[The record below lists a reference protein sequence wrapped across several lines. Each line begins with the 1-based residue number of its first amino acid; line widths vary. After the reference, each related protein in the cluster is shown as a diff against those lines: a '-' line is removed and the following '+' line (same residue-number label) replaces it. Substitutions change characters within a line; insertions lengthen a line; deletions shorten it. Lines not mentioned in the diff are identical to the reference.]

1 MSLGS
6 RPDANG
12 TPSADP
18 GIKEH
23 DNRMYSLALLSV
35 HGCPFARLGER
46 DTGGMNVYLLQIA
59 RELGR
64 RGHRADVYTRVH
76 DPNDPEIV
84 ELGKNARVIHI
95 QAGPHGETK
104 QGLHRH
110 IPQFLEGLAE
120 FRERDGTDYDLVH
133 SHYWLSCSAAM
144 ELCRR
149 WDVPH
154 VATFHTLARAKL
166 EARPGEEES
175 QARID
180 AEYAAMMS
188 ADSMVVSTEQER
200 SDIARLYGVPSRKV
214 DVVPAGVDLRMF
226 MPMGREESRSVLG
239 LGGGRIILA
248 VAQRIEPLKGL
259 DVIIEALP
267 LLDDGGETRFL
278 IVGGDEN
285 SGPEVARLQGVA
297 ARLGVGDRVTFAGA
311 VSQDELPAYYS
322 AADVCVLPSY
332 YESFGLA
339 ALEALACGTPVVAS
353 RVGGPM
359 SFIVD
364 GVNGFLVPER
374 SPRAYARCLDA
385 VMSPACPRSEMAE
398 ASRRTASGMGWD
410 SVADGLLAHY
420 SSLIDGRRAGAGY
433 ETPAAVMVK

>member
-1 MSLGS
+1 MKWRSEPI
-6 RPDANG
+6 PD
-12 TPSADP
+12 
-18 GIKEH
+18 KEH
-23 DNRMYSLALLSV
+23 NDTMYSLALLSV

-84 ELGKNARVIHI
+84 ELGENARVIHI
-95 QAGPHGETK
+95 QAGSHGESK

-110 IPQFLEGLAE
+110 IPQFLQGLEE
-120 FRERDGTDYDLVH
+120 FCERDGTDYDLVH

-149 WDVPH
+149 WGVPH

-166 EARPGEEES
+166 EARPDEKES

-180 AEYAAMMS
+180 AEYAAMVG
-188 ADSMVVSTEQER
+188 ADSMIVSTEQER

-214 DVVPAGVDLRMF
+214 DVVPAGVDLQMF
-226 MPMGREESRSVLG
+226 RPMDREESRASLG
-239 LGGGRIILA
+239 LGRERVILA

-259 DVIIEALP
+259 DVIIESLP
-267 LLDDGGETRFL
+267 LLDDEGETRFL
-278 IVGGDEN
+278 VVGGDEN
-285 SGPEVARLQGVA
+285 SGPEIARLRGVA
-297 ARLGVGDRVTFAGA
+297 ARLGVEDRVTFAGA
-311 VSQDELPAYYS
+311 VGQDELPAYYS
-322 AADVCVLPSY
+322 ASDVCVLPSY

-364 GVNGFLVPER
+364 GVNGFVVPER
-374 SPRAYARCLDA
+374 SAGAYARCLDA
-385 VMSPACPRSEMAE
+385 VMSPDRPRSEMSE
-398 ASRRTASGMGWD
+398 ASRRTAAGMGWD
-410 SVADGLLAHY
+410 AVADGLLAHY
-420 SSLIDGRRAGAGY
+420 FALIDERRAEPAS
-433 ETPAAVMVK
+433 EALAAVMAR

>member
-1 MSLGS
+1 
-6 RPDANG
+6 
-12 TPSADP
+12 
-18 GIKEH
+18 
-23 DNRMYSLALLSV
+23 MYSVALLSV

-59 RELGR
+59 RELGS

-84 ELGKNARVIHI
+84 ELGENARVIHI

-110 IPQFLEGLAE
+110 IPEFVHGLEE
-120 FRERDGTDYDLVH
+120 FRERDGTEYDLVH
-133 SHYWLSCSAAM
+133 SHYWLSSLAAI
-144 ELCRR
+144 ELCGR

-166 EARPGEEES
+166 EARPDEQES
-175 QARID
+175 QTRID
-180 AEYAAMMS
+180 AEHAAMMG
-188 ADSMVVSTEQER
+188 ADSMVVSTGRER
-200 SDIARLYGVPSRKV
+200 SDIARLYRVPTGKV
-214 DVVPAGVDLRMF
+214 DVVPAGVDLEMF
-226 MPMGREESRSVLG
+226 RPLGRDESRRLLG
-239 LGGGRIILA
+239 LGGERLILA

-267 LLDDGGETRFL
+267 LMDGGGETRFL
-278 IVGGDEN
+278 VVGGDEN
-285 SGPEVARLQGVA
+285 SAGEVARLQGVA
-297 ARLGVGDRVTFAGA
+297 AELGVEERVTFAGA

-339 ALEALACGTPVVAS
+339 ALESLACGTPVVAS
-353 RVGGPM
+353 RVGGPL

-364 GVNGFLVPER
+364 GVNGHLVPER
-374 SPRAYARCLDA
+374 RPQAYARCIDV
-385 VMSPACPRSEMAE
+385 VMSQGAEMAE
-398 ASRRTASGMGWD
+398 AARRTAAGLGWD
-410 SVADGLLAHY
+410 SVAEGLLAHY
-420 SSLIDGRRAGAGY
+420 SSLIEERRTAGAL
-433 ETPAAVMVK
+433 AAVMAR

>member
-1 MSLGS
+1 
-6 RPDANG
+6 
-12 TPSADP
+12 
-18 GIKEH
+18 
-23 DNRMYSLALLSV
+23 MYSVALLSV

-46 DTGGMNVYLLQIA
+46 DTGGMNVYLLQVA

-84 ELGKNARVIHI
+84 ELGENARVVHVH
-95 QAGPHGETK
+95 AGPHGETK
-104 QGLHRH
+104 LGLRRH
-110 IPQFLEGLAE
+110 IPQFLEGMEA
-120 FRERDGTDYDLVH
+120 FRERDGADYDLVH
-133 SHYWLSCSAAM
+133 SHYWLSCLAAI
-144 ELCRR
+144 ELCDR
-149 WDVPH
+149 WGVPH

-166 EARPGEEES
+166 EARPAEEES
-175 QARID
+175 QARIE

-188 ADSMVVSTEQER
+188 ADSMVVSTERER
-200 SDIARLYGVPSRKV
+200 SDIARLYGVPGRKV

-226 MPMGREESRSVLG
+226 RPMDGEESRRRLG

-267 LLDDGGETRFL
+267 LMDDGGETRFL
-278 IVGGDEN
+278 VVGGDEN
-285 SGPEVARLQGVA
+285 SGPEIARLRGVA
-297 ARLGVGDRVTFAGA
+297 ARLGVEDRVVFAGA
-311 VSQDELPAYYS
+311 VGQDELPAYYS
-322 AADVCVLPSY
+322 ASDVCVLPSY

-339 ALEALACGTPVVAS
+339 ALESLACGTPVVAS

-364 GVNGFLVPER
+364 GVNGHLVPER
-374 SPRAYARCLDA
+374 SPSAYARCLDA
-385 VMSPACPRSEMAE
+385 VTSPARPRSEMAE
-398 ASRRTASGMGWD
+398 ASRRTAAGMGWD

-420 SSLIDGRRAGAGY
+420 SALIDGRRDAAAVRA
-433 ETPAAVMVK
+433 PAAVMAR

>member
-1 MSLGS
+1 
-6 RPDANG
+6 
-12 TPSADP
+12 
-18 GIKEH
+18 
-23 DNRMYSLALLSV
+23 MYSLALLSV

-84 ELGKNARVIHI
+84 ELGENARVIHV

-104 QGLHRH
+104 RSLHRH
-110 IPQFLEGLAE
+110 IPQFLDGMAA
-120 FRERDGTDYDLVH
+120 FRESEGTAYDLVH
-133 SHYWLSCSAAM
+133 SHYWLSCLAAID
-144 ELCRR
+144 LCRR
-149 WDVPH
+149 WGVPH
-154 VATFHTLARAKL
+154 TATFHTLARAKQ
-166 EARPGEEES
+166 EARPDEQES
-175 QARID
+175 QTRID

-188 ADSMVVSTEQER
+188 ADSMVVATERER
-200 SDIARLYGVPSRKV
+200 SDIARLYGAPVGKV
-214 DVVPAGVDLRMF
+214 DVVPAGVDLEMF
-226 MPMGREESRSVLG
+226 RPLGREGSRRLLG
-239 LGGGRIILA
+239 LGRGRTILA

-267 LLDDGGETRFL
+267 LLDDVGETRFL
-278 IVGGDEN
+278 VVGGDEN
-285 SGPEVARLQGVA
+285 SGPEIARLQGVA
-297 ARLGVGDRVTFAGA
+297 AGLGVGDRVTFAGA

-339 ALEALACGTPVVAS
+339 ALESLACGTPVVAS

-364 GVNGFLVPER
+364 GVNGHLVP
-374 SPRAYARCLDA
+374 
-385 VMSPACPRSEMAE
+385 
-398 ASRRTASGMGWD
+398 
-410 SVADGLLAHY
+410 
-420 SSLIDGRRAGAGY
+420 
-433 ETPAAVMVK
+433 

>member
-1 MSLGS
+1 
-6 RPDANG
+6 
-12 TPSADP
+12 
-18 GIKEH
+18 
-23 DNRMYSLALLSV
+23 MYSVALLSV

-46 DTGGMNVYLLQIA
+46 DTGGMNVYLLQVA

-84 ELGKNARVIHI
+84 ELGENARVVHV
-95 QAGPHGETK
+95 QAGPHGEPK

-110 IPQFLEGLAE
+110 IPQFLEGMGA
-120 FRERDGTDYDLVH
+120 FRGREGLSYDLVH
-133 SHYWLSCSAAM
+133 SHYWLSCLAAM
-144 ELCRR
+144 DLCRR
-149 WDVPH
+149 WDAPH
-154 VATFHTLARAKL
+154 VATFHTLARAKM
-166 EARPGEEES
+166 EARPAEEES
-175 QARID
+175 QVRID
-180 AEYAAMMS
+180 AERAAMVS

-226 MPMGREESRSVLG
+226 RPMGREESRGLLG
-239 LGGGRIILA
+239 LDGGRIILA

-267 LLDDGGETRFL
+267 LMDDGGETRFL
-278 IVGGDEN
+278 VVGGDEN
-285 SGPEVARLQGVA
+285 SGPEIARLRGVA
-297 ARLGVGDRVTFAGA
+297 ARLGVEDRVVFAGA
-311 VSQDELPAYYS
+311 VGQDELPAYYGAS
-322 AADVCVLPSY
+322 DVCVLPSY

-339 ALEALACGTPVVAS
+339 ALESLACGTPVVAS

-364 GVNGFLVPER
+364 GVNGHLVPER
-374 SPRAYARCLDA
+374 SPQAYARCLDV
-385 VMSPACPRSEMAE
+385 VMSQGPEMAE
-398 ASRRTASGMGWD
+398 AARSTAAGMGWD

-420 SSLIDGRRAGAGY
+420 SALIDGRRNSAAGRA
-433 ETPAAVMVK
+433 PAAAMVR

>member
-1 MSLGS
+1 M
-6 RPDANG
+6 
-12 TPSADP
+12 
-18 GIKEH
+18 H
-23 DNRMYSLALLSV
+23 SLALLSV

-84 ELGKNARVIHI
+84 ELGENARVIHV
-95 QAGPHGETK
+95 QAGPHGEPK
-104 QGLHRH
+104 HGLHRH
-110 IPQFLEGLAE
+110 IPQFVDGTTVFAEREGLS
-120 FRERDGTDYDLVH
+120 YDLVH
-133 SHYWLSCSAAM
+133 SHYWLSCLAAID
-144 ELCRR
+144 LSRL
-149 WDVPH
+149 WGVPH
-154 VATFHTLARAKL
+154 AATFHTLARAKL
-166 EARPGEEES
+166 EARSDEQES
-175 QARID
+175 QTRID
-180 AEYAAMMS
+180 AEQAAMLS
-188 ADSMVVSTEQER
+188 ADSMVVSTERER
-200 SDIARLYGVPSRKV
+200 SDIARLYGVPVGKV
-214 DVVPAGVDLRMF
+214 DVVPAGVDLEMF
-226 MPMGREESRSVLG
+226 RPLGRDESRRMLG
-239 LGGGRIILA
+239 LGGERTILA

-267 LLDDGGETRFL
+267 LLADGGKTRFL

-285 SGPEVARLQGVA
+285 SGSEIARLRGVA
-297 ARLGVGDRVTFAGA
+297 ERLGVAGRVTFAGA

-339 ALEALACGTPVVAS
+339 ALESLACGTPVVAS

-364 GVNGFLVPER
+364 EVNGHLVPER
-374 SPRAYARCLDA
+374 SPAAYARCLDV
-385 VMSPACPRSEMAE
+385 VMSQGPEMAE
-398 ASRRTASGMGWD
+398 AARSTAAGLGWD

-420 SSLIDGRRAGAGY
+420 SSLIEERRNRPAS
-433 ETPAAVMVK
+433 EPLAAVAAR

>member
-1 MSLGS
+1 
-6 RPDANG
+6 
-12 TPSADP
+12 
-18 GIKEH
+18 
-23 DNRMYSLALLSV
+23 MYSVALLSV

-84 ELGKNARVIHI
+84 ELGENARVIHV

-104 QGLHRH
+104 RSLHRH
-110 IPQFLEGLAE
+110 IPEFVQGLEE
-120 FRERDGTDYDLVH
+120 FRRRDGMAYDLVH
-133 SHYWLSCSAAM
+133 SHYWLSCLAAI
-144 ELCRR
+144 ELCGR

-166 EARPGEEES
+166 EARPDEQES
-175 QARID
+175 QTRI
-180 AEYAAMMS
+180 AGEHAAMMG
-188 ADSMVVSTEQER
+188 ADSLVVSTERER
-200 SDIARLYGVPSRKV
+200 SDIARLYGVPTGKV
-214 DVVPAGVDLRMF
+214 DVVPAGVDLEMF
-226 MPMGREESRSVLG
+226 RPLGREESRTLLD
-239 LGGGRIILA
+239 LGGGRLILA

-267 LLDDGGETRFL
+267 LMDDGDETRFL

-285 SGPEVARLQGVA
+285 SAGEIARLRGVAR
-297 ARLGVGDRVTFAGA
+297 RLGVEDRMAFAGA
-311 VSQDELPAYYS
+311 VGQEELPAYYS

-339 ALEALACGTPVVAS
+339 ALESLACGTPVVAS

-364 GVNGFLVPER
+364 GVNGHLVLER
-374 SPRAYARCLDA
+374 SPGAYARCLDV
-385 VMSPACPRSEMAE
+385 VMSQGPEMAE
-398 ASRRTASGMGWD
+398 AARSTAAGMGWD

-420 SSLIDGRRAGAGY
+420 SSLIEERRSVG
-433 ETPAAVMVK
+433 ELAAVMAR

>member
-1 MSLGS
+1 
-6 RPDANG
+6 
-12 TPSADP
+12 
-18 GIKEH
+18 
-23 DNRMYSLALLSV
+23 MYSVALLSV

-59 RELGR
+59 RELGS

-84 ELGKNARVIHI
+84 ELGENARVIHV
-95 QAGPHGETK
+95 QAGPLEETK
-104 QGLHRH
+104 RSLHRH
-110 IPQFLEGLAE
+110 IPQFLDGMAA
-120 FRERDGTDYDLVH
+120 FREREGIAYDLVH
-133 SHYWLSCSAAM
+133 SHYWLSCLAAID
-144 ELCRR
+144 LCRR
-149 WDVPH
+149 WGVPH
-154 VATFHTLARAKL
+154 TATFHTLARAKQ
-166 EARPGEEES
+166 EARPDEQES
-175 QARID
+175 QTRID

-188 ADSMVVSTEQER
+188 ADSMVVSTERER
-200 SDIARLYGVPSRKV
+200 SDIARLYGAPVGKV
-214 DVVPAGVDLRMF
+214 DVVPAGVDLEMF
-226 MPMGREESRSVLG
+226 RPLGRDESRRLLG
-239 LGGGRIILA
+239 LGRGRVILA

-267 LLDDGGETRFL
+267 LMDDGGETRFL

-285 SGPEVARLQGVA
+285 SDTEIARLRGVA
-297 ARLGVGDRVTFAGA
+297 ERLGVGDRVTFAGA

-339 ALEALACGTPVVAS
+339 ALESLACGTPVVAS

-364 GVNGFLVPER
+364 GVNGHLVPER
-374 SPRAYARCLDA
+374 SPQAYARCLDA
-385 VMSPACPRSEMAE
+385 VMPPHSEMAE
-398 ASRRTASGMGWD
+398 ASRRTAAGMGWD

-420 SSLIDGRRAGAGY
+420 SSLIEGRGTEASAGA
-433 ETPAAVMVK
+433 PAVVMAR